1 MKNWFCL
8 ITHILFFLIIFSAD
22 VDAQNS
28 DKLSAAKE
36 FIQESAVQTNA
47 KSENPPQ
54 FQEDLS
60 VNTAPKLNL
69 KEDVVVKEPILS
81 KTPIEN
87 DNSDLDK
94 NTNQRV
100 AKATEW
106 NAYATIAIAILTI
119 ILAIETVRLRRI
131 QARQISELS
140 IAAIKPKVEL
150 FLDINKFSI
159 NFLEIHIVN
168 NGNGTANNLK
178 FSFEP
183 DNNEAFDISK
193 MIISKIEHINFFKI
207 GLKHLGAGQN
217 KKSFLMSATER
228 EFGGN
233 DTFFKSIIFVSIT
246 YEDDLGKEYTSKYTI
261 NMSEFL
267 GIRSIGGD
275 PSKEIAESLK
285 KISDSFTSVISF
297 SSGNKRIQSDVY
309 DDCSRKS
316 EEKEVE
322 DWAEQQKK
330 I

>member
-1 MKNWFCL
+1 MKNWY
-8 ITHILFFLIIFSAD
+8 FLIIHFLCLLIILSAD
-22 VDAQNS
+22 VDAQDS
-28 DKLSAAKE
+28 DKPSIVKE
-36 FIQESAVQTNA
+36 FTQESVIQTNA
-47 KSENPPQ
+47 KIENHPQ
-54 FQEDLS
+54 IPEDQA
-60 VNTAPKLNL
+60 VKAAPKLNL
-69 KEDVVVKEPILS
+69 KEDVVVKDIIFS
-81 KTPIEN
+81 KMPIEN
-87 DNSDLDK
+87 DNSDLNE
-94 NTNQRV
+94 NTNLRV

-119 ILAIETVRLRRI
+119 ILALETVRLRRI

-150 FLDINKFSI
+150 FIDINKYSI

-168 NGNGTANNLK
+168 NGDGTANNLK
-178 FSFEP
+178 FSFEA
-183 DNNEAFDISK
+183 DNNEAFEISK
-193 MIISKIEHINFFKI
+193 KIISKIEHINFFKI

-228 EFGGN
+228 EFEGN
-233 DTFFKSIIFVSIT
+233 DTFFKSIIFVSVT
-246 YEDDLGKEYTSKYTI
+246 YEDDLGKEYTSKYAI

-297 SSGNKRIQSDVY
+297 SSGTKRIQSDVY

-316 EEKEVE
+316 EEKELK
-322 DWAEQQKK
+322 DWAEQQK
-330 I
+330 II